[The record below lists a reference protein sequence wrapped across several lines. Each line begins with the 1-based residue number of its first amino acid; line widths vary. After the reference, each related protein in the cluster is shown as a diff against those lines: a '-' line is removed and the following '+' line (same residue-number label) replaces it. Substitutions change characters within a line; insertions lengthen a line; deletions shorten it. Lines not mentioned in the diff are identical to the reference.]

1 MTINPVPDVRFTP
14 GPSVMSH
21 VIKLQLAAAIMLAL
35 VVWYVDPAGLRSL
48 LYGEMVAI
56 AGSVWMWQRARG
68 LAKLDSTA
76 AHTSLRYLQIT
87 SAGRFVVAASL
98 LALPMLHRHA
108 WHVEWVVGGF
118 IAGHL
123 VAMGAT
129 AWQHL
134 SGNRI
139 PTQD

>member
-1 MTINPVPDVRFTP
+1 MTSNPVQDVQFAP

-21 VIKLQLAAAIMLAL
+21 VIKLQLAAAIILSL
-35 VVWYVDPAGLRSL
+35 VMWRMNPDGLKSL
-48 LYGEMVAI
+48 VYGQLVAV

-68 LAKLDSTA
+68 LAKTDRTD
-76 AHTSLRYLQIT
+76 AHASLRHLQIT

-123 VAMGAT
+123 VAMAAT
-129 AWQHL
+129 AWLHL